1 MPEQL
6 VTRVAG
12 YWGLWILGFLLIEAL
27 LYKAFLF
34 CRRNRHRCRVHQVC
48 VFCGSL
54 CLPPTGAV
62 GTPLMG
68 SQNHRTSRQ
77 AFLRG
82 KESGWADQLLFH
94 SSIQPPQHLTLG
106 SCVPSLQNQASANLN
121 RSVLSSSVNINS
133 ISSQEAPTIL
143 LSHPPPP
150 PPSTPWNTAAAKLLE
165 EPTGYWGLK
174 CTGHYHWWPLSN
186 GEMAEW
192 WNWGCQCPMSIL
204 HSCTVTIFPNREK
217 HTLSNG
223 TLSSFIGVNQEQSLD
238 SLRGPF

>member
-1 MPEQL
+1 M
-6 VTRVAG
+6 
-12 YWGLWILGFLLIEAL
+12 LIEAL

-34 CRRNRHRCRVHQVC
+34 CRRNRHCCRVQVC
-48 VFCGSL
+48 VFCGAL

-82 KESGWADQLLFH
+82 KEPGWADQLLFL

-143 LSHPPPP
+143 LSHPPRPP
-150 PPSTPWNTAAAKLLE
+150 HPE
-165 EPTGYWGLK
+165 IQQ
-174 CTGHYHWWPLSN
+174 PLNCLRS
-186 GEMAEW
+186 
-192 WNWGCQCPMSIL
+192 QL
-204 HSCTVTIFPNREK
+204 VTE
-217 HTLSNG
+217 
-223 TLSSFIGVNQEQSLD
+223 D
-238 SLRGPF
+238 